1 MNPQNQKNR
10 PLHKY
15 AYYTSIA
22 FQMLAIILLCTYAGV
37 KLDAWIETRIPV
49 FTIIL
54 SLSGVIIAIYQVTRD
69 LIKKK

>member
-1 MNPQNQKNR
+1 
-10 PLHKY
+10 
-15 AYYTSIA
+15 
-22 FQMLAIILLCTYAGV
+22 MLAIILLCTYAGV